1 MYSETETRYSD
12 RPSQL
17 IWKLRRAEYQQ
28 FFCTQSFSSGVRER
42 QKVMGVSSGNGRSIS
57 DENDKTV
64 TMSEMRRINGNPA
77 QQKTKNLYAYR
88 FI

>member
-17 IWKLRRAEYQQ
+17 IWKLSRAEYQQ

-42 QKVMGVSSGNGRSIS
+42 QKS
-57 DENDKTV
+57 DGCIERQRPQHF
-64 TMSEMRRINGNPA
+64 RR
-77 QQKTKNLYAYR
+77 KR
-88 FI
+88 